1 MEVISKDKPKGLAY
15 SKYKKMKKAKRL
27 EEEKKFRRLTE
38 NKRKNAENR
47 KERAIEKEAEGRVS
61 EVTILGYNKGI
72 LVVMIDGKEEKRAL
86 LFDKKLINKSNINS
100 EIRNCEVKL
109 YGENWKI
116 SKLKNF
122 DEIKDQLIWEIS
134 EETNYEKSR

>member
-47 KERAIEKEAEGRVS
+47 KERAIEKEAESRVS
-61 EVTILGYNKGI
+61 EVTILGYNKGMLI
-72 LVVMIDGKEEKRAL
+72 VMIDGKEEKRAL

-122 DEIKDQLIWEIS
+122 DEIKAQLIWEIS
-134 EETNYEKSR
+134 EEI

>member
-47 KERAIEKEAEGRVS
+47 KERAIEKEAESRVS
-61 EVTILGYNKGI
+61 EVTILGYNKGM

-122 DEIKDQLIWEIS
+122 DEIKAQLIWEIS
-134 EETNYEKSR
+134 EEI

>member
-61 EVTILGYNKGI
+61 EVTILGYNKGM

-122 DEIKDQLIWEIS
+122 DEIKAQLIWEIS
-134 EETNYEKSR
+134 EEI

>member
-47 KERAIEKEAEGRVS
+47 KERAIEKEAESRVS
-61 EVTILGYNKGI
+61 EVTILGYNKGMLI
-72 LVVMIDGKEEKRAL
+72 VMIDGKEEKRAL

-122 DEIKDQLIWEIS
+122 AEIKDQLIWEIS
-134 EETNYEKSR
+134 EEI

>member
-47 KERAIEKEAEGRVS
+47 KERAIEKEVESRVS
-61 EVTILGYNKGI
+61 EVTILGYNKGM

-134 EETNYEKSR
+134 EEI

>member
-47 KERAIEKEAEGRVS
+47 KERAIEKEAESRVS
-61 EVTILGYNKGI
+61 EVVILGYNKGMLI
-72 LVVMIDGKEEKRAL
+72 VMIDGKEEKRAL

-134 EETNYEKSR
+134 EEI

>member
-61 EVTILGYNKGI
+61 EVTILGYNKGMLI
-72 LVVMIDGKEEKRAL
+72 VMIDGKEEKRAL

-134 EETNYEKSR
+134 EEI

>member
-47 KERAIEKEAEGRVS
+47 KERAIEKEVESRVS
-61 EVTILGYNKGI
+61 EVVILGYNKGMLI
-72 LVVMIDGKEEKRAL
+72 VMVDGKEEKRAL
-86 LFDKKLINKSNINS
+86 LFDKKVINKSNINN
-100 EIRNCEVKL
+100 EIRNFEVKL
-109 YGENWKI
+109 YGENWKL

-122 DEIKDQLIWEIS
+122 YEIEDQLIWEIS
-134 EETNYEKSR
+134 EEI

>member
-61 EVTILGYNKGI
+61 EVTILGYNKGM

-100 EIRNCEVKL
+100 EIRNCEIKL

-122 DEIKDQLIWEIS
+122 DEIKDQIIWEIS
-134 EETNYEKSR
+134 EEI

>member
-47 KERAIEKEAEGRVS
+47 KERAIEKEAESRVS
-61 EVTILGYNKGI
+61 EVTILGYNKGMLI
-72 LVVMIDGKEEKRAL
+72 VMIDGKEEKRAL

-134 EETNYEKSR
+134 EEI